1 VTTQNLQGTASDEKA
16 MRTAVALFTAA
27 LISIMIAAV
36 AGLVLVVAEP
46 EAGSTGEA
54 ILGVTAAISG
64 LAVAGFVIGGLI
76 YVQVK
81 NPWRFMPIW
90 LRIAAWL
97 VIGIGIAITLW
108 NLAEQASR

>member
-1 VTTQNLQGTASDEKA
+1 
-16 MRTAVALFTAA
+16 
-27 LISIMIAAV
+27 
-36 AGLVLVVAEP
+36 
-46 EAGSTGEA
+46 
-54 ILGVTAAISG
+54 
-64 LAVAGFVIGGLI
+64 VIGGLI

-81 NPWRFMPIW
+81 NLWRFMPIW